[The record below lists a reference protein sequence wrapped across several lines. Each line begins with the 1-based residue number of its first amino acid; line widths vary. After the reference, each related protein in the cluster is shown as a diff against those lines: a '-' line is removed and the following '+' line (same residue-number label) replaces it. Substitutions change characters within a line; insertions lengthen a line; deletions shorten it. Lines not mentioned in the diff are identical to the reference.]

1 VTDCSL
7 YTVHQKYLKTNDD
20 EMIIN
25 HMKIFFSHL
34 MTAVNQRY
42 MNSFENYTIFSL
54 NTTVKAFLI
63 LKVII
68 KRFSN
73 SLKFFSFYCKNP
85 GDCLW
90 ASQELVGSKAVPTKD
105 GVDVI
110 IGEPTLRNFSKF
122 ISSKQFNFTF
132 DHAMGLLE

>member
-1 VTDCSL
+1 MIENLVVTDCSL

-73 SLKFFSFYCKNP
+73 TRVDRHACKRVFTRHAVHACQWHCVYTRLHACKKKLFIFFKCQKIQIFCVFK
-85 GDCLW
+85 
-90 ASQELVGSKAVPTKD
+90 
-105 GVDVI
+105 
-110 IGEPTLRNFSKF
+110 
-122 ISSKQFNFTF
+122 TF
-132 DHAMGLLE
+132 ETRFF